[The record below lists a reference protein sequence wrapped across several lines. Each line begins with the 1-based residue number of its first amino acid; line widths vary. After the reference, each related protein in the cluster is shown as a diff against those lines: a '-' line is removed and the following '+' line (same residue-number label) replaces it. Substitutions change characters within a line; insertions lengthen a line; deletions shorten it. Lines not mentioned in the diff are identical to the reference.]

1 MVGAVIAPSLSGIV
15 QNLNFSYSPGLL
27 ITLPSLGVVLFG
39 PFVGGLLNK
48 LGTFKLLVLGLVPY
62 ALLGV
67 AGAFISNNYL
77 LILDRLLL
85 GAATVTVQVAVTAFI
100 AELFSGETRMKMIA
114 WQGMAIEIGGV
125 VFLAIGGVLGEMNW
139 RNPFYIY
146 LVALVCLVLVLKFL
160 PKSVHAEK
168 EIVEKTSTQPENT
181 FKVKVIFSAA
191 LLAMMLFFI
200 GYVTMPLHLPEAYG
214 FSESKTGY
222 FMAFISVIA
231 VLTAS
236 QMPKAV
242 KFIGEGKTL
251 VVGFVF
257 FMLGYFVLATTSS
270 VILLILTA
278 VFFGIGFGFTIPLL
292 NHMMLDASTPK
303 SQGKN
308 LGLFSV
314 GVFGGQFLSTFI
326 EYVSHNYFAIYMV
339 TAAMALCIGLVFFY
353 LFHKKFK

>member
-15 QNLNFSYSPGLL
+15 ENLNFSYSPGLL

-67 AGAFISNNYL
+67 AGAFISNDYL

-85 GAATVTVQVAVTAFI
+85 GAATVIVQVAVTAFI
-100 AELFSGETRMKMIA
+100 AELFSGETRMKIIA

-139 RNPFYIY
+139 KNPFYIY

-160 PKSVHAEK
+160 PKSVDKEK
-168 EIVEKTSTQPENT
+168 EIVEKTNEQTENK
-181 FKVKVIFSAA
+181 FKVKIIFSAS

-214 FSESKTGY
+214 LSESKTGY
-222 FMAFISVIA
+222 FMALISLIA
-231 VLTAS
+231 VITAS

-251 VVGFVF
+251 VLGFVF
-257 FMLGYFVLATTSS
+257 FMLGYLVLATTSG
-270 VILLILTA
+270 VALLILTA
-278 VFFGIGFGFTIPLL
+278 VFIGIGFGFTIPLL

-326 EYVSHNYFAIYMV
+326 EYVSHNYLAIYMI
-339 TAAMALCIGLVFFY
+339 TAAMALCIGLVFLY
-353 LFHKKFK
+353 LFQKKFK